1 MIFRLNEMYTVS
13 CFYCV
18 VRIMNIDGLRMLMQ
32 TREGMMPYIGLALI
46 LCNLIYYIIS
56 SYF

>member
-1 MIFRLNEMYTVS
+1 MYTVS